1 MNSPNAA
8 VMHELILGGQRSG
21 KSRRA
26 EVLAQQWLAQNS
38 ANVAVMV
45 ATAQPWDDE
54 MRLRIA
60 RHQADRAARVVGM
73 QTVEEPYAL
82 GETIARW
89 SLAHTL
95 VVVDCLTLWLT
106 NFLMP
111 MPPSGQRASPRD
123 TTQPIA
129 DLLAALQKAAGP
141 VVLVG
146 NEIGMGVI
154 PLGEEVRRFVDELGR
169 LNQGVANACQRVT
182 LMVAGQAMV
191 LKGSTCPASPNG

>member
-1 MNSPNAA
+1 MNSNNGA
-8 VMHELILGGQRSG
+8 VIHEFILGGQRSG

-38 ANVAVMV
+38 SNAAVMV
-45 ATAQPWDDE
+45 ATAQAWDKE

-60 RHQADRAARVVGM
+60 RHQADRAERVVGM

-82 GETIARW
+82 GETIVRL
-89 SLAHTL
+89 SQAHTL
-95 VVVDCLTLWLT
+95 IVVDCLTLWLT

-111 MPPSGQRASPRD
+111 MPTLGQLASPLD
-123 TTQPIA
+123 STKPTA
-129 DLLAALQKAAGP
+129 DLLSALKKAAGP
-141 VVLVG
+141 VILVG

-154 PLGEEVRRFVDELGR
+154 PMGAEVRKFVDELGR
-169 LNQGVANACQRVT
+169 LNQDVANACQRVT

-191 LKGSTCPASPNG
+191 VKDSVCSA